1 MPIKPRHTVAVFG
14 EAERGQYKKPY
25 FLYDLPQLVDTFGN
39 PPSESQGLFYAVQA
53 LLYQRE
59 LIFFRVEEEGFSA
72 ADYLFGLKYLEDP
85 EKVKRLNALCLPG
98 IGDPKIM
105 KAIQNVYKIHKSF
118 LITTQK
124 DLFDYLTS

>member
-1 MPIKPRHTVAVFG
+1 MAVFG
-14 EAERGQYKKPY
+14 EAERGQFKKPY
-25 FLYDLPQLVDTFGN
+25 FLYDLAQLIDIFGN
-39 PPSESQGLFYAVQA
+39 PPGESQGLFYAVQA

-59 LIFFRVEEEGFSA
+59 LIFFRVEEEGFSTT
-72 ADYLFGLKYLEDP
+72 DYLYGLKFLEDP
-85 EKVKRLNALCLPG
+85 EKVARVNALCLPG

-118 LITTQK
+118 LITNQK